1 MKNAEIKSMSKEVIL
16 DNVNNF
22 KKEVMN
28 LRFNKAAGDLKN
40 TARISIVK
48 KTIARLLTKLNQQ

>member
-1 MKNAEIKSMSKEVIL
+1 MSKEVIL